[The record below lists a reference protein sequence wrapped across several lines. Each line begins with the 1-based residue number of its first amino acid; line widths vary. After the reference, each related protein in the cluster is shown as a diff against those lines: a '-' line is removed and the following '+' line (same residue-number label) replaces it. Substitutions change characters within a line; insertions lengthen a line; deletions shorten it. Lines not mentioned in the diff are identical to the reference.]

1 MKHTFTIGKKVLK
14 QLRQDKRFFMLSIVA
29 PLIIIGFF
37 KLFADAMP
45 KFPPFPTA
53 RYAVPIAAFV
63 VHFLSFIL
71 CAIVLV
77 QERTAGTLERMF
89 VNGVSRISVIG
100 GYTIGYFSL
109 ATLQALAVLAETIW
123 LFNLEY
129 DKKIIFLLFLV
140 IWLLA
145 IVSVMLGIF
154 VSTFA
159 RHEGHV
165 FPFIPL
171 IILPSVFLSGL
182 LLDVSALP
190 TWAQVIGHGFPLYYA
205 NNIIQEIIQP
215 DYNLANTYGDFAIL
229 SGYALVL
236 LVIASFTL
244 KEVE

>member
-1 MKHTFTIGKKVLK
+1 MHVFIIGKKVLK
-14 QLRQDKRFFMLSIVA
+14 QLWQDKKFFALSIIA

-37 KLFADAMP
+37 KLFSDAMP
-45 KFPPFPTA
+45 AFPPFPKA
-53 RYAVPIAAFV
+53 RYAIPISAFI

-89 VNGVSRISVIG
+89 VNGVKKTSIIG

-109 ATLQALAVLAETIW
+109 ATLQALAVLIETLW
-123 LFNLEY
+123 LFDLSYNKE
-129 DKKIIFLLFLV
+129 IIFLLFLV

-154 VSTFA
+154 ISTFA
-159 RHEGHV
+159 RNEGQV

-182 LLDVSALP
+182 ILDVNALP
-190 TWAQVIGHGFPLYYA
+190 DWAQIVGKCFPLYYA
-205 NNIIQEIIQP
+205 NNIIQEIIKP
-215 DYNLANTYGDFAIL
+215 EHAISSILGDFVIL
-229 SGYALVL
+229 TSYAFVL
-236 LVIASFTL
+236 LIIASFTL
-244 KEVE
+244 KDVD